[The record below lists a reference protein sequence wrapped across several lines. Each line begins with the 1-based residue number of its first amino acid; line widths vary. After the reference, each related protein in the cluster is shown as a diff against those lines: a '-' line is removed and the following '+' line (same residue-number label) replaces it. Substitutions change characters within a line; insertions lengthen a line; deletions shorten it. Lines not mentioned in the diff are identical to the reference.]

1 MSLATG
7 NNAIDAL
14 VYNSWTGVAGASVTL
29 TYSFLTRSPSGA
41 SADDRNGFRAMTEAQ
56 QGAVRE
62 ALAKWA
68 AVANVTFEQTASGGN
83 LQFGSNDQ
91 GRESSAYA
99 YLPGLGV
106 TSLAM
111 YTNTQNAYN
120 SVFTPGSY
128 GPAVLVHE
136 IGHLL
141 GLKHPGDYDSTGGG
155 SAGPFLPAATDNG
168 DYTQMS
174 YDQPTSWNVNRHYAT
189 TPMLYDIQAIQYLYG
204 ANTSWHAGDDV
215 YAFAADATP
224 QCIWDAGGNNTID
237 FSACTGATLINLNAG
252 SFSETAPGLNNLSIA
267 YGVAVHGAVGGSGG
281 TTIFANDLGNLLR
294 GGAGTDVFHE
304 GGGNDTIDGGAG
316 QDTVVFEGSF
326 ARYTVAASAAGV
338 TVGGDGDGSDTL
350 VGIELLQFA
359 DQVVRVADLAG
370 APGAAPVGTAGNDRL
385 AAPDASVTIDGGAGL
400 DTVVF
405 GGKVADYQLGRG
417 AMGVTVSGN
426 GIEDVLIGVERLAFA
441 DGGLALDLTD
451 GGAGQLYRLY
461 QATFDRAPDPGGL
474 AYWLAHQ
481 EAGLAL
487 ESIAASFVGSPEFVN
502 ANGRLDDAAYVTRL
516 YQNVLGREPD
526 EGGFAWHLNMLAHGV
541 SRAQE
546 LLHFSESAELIAELA
561 PTLPV
566 GVLYTV

>member
-1 MSLATG
+1 MSLDTG

-14 VYNSWTGVAGASVTL
+14 VYNSWTGVAGAPVTL
-29 TYSFLTRSPSGA
+29 TYSFLSRSPSGA
-41 SADDRNGFRAMTEAQ
+41 SADDRNGFRAMTETQ

-68 AVANVTFEQTASGGN
+68 GVANVTFEQVASGGN
-83 LQFGSNDQ
+83 LLFGSNDQ

-99 YLPGLGV
+99 YLPGTGV

-111 YTNTQNAYN
+111 YTNTQNGYN

-128 GPAVLVHE
+128 GPAVVVHE

-155 SAGPFLPAATDNG
+155 GSGPFLPAATDNG

-174 YDQPTSWNVNRHYAT
+174 YDQPTSWSVNRHYAT

-204 ANTSWHAGDDV
+204 ANTAWHAGDDV

-237 FSACTGATLINLNAG
+237 FSACTRAAVINLNAG

-267 YGVAVHGAVGGSGG
+267 YGVAVQGAIAGSGD
-281 TTIFANDLGNLLR
+281 TTMYANNLGNLLR
-294 GGAGTDVFHE
+294 GGAGTDVIHA

-316 QDTVVFEGSF
+316 VDTVVFAGSY
-326 ARYTVAASAAGV
+326 ARYTVATGGGGV
-338 TVGGDGDGSDTL
+338 TVSGDGSDTL
-350 VGIELLQFA
+350 VGVELLQFA
-359 DQVVRVADLAG
+359 DRVVRVGDVGDVAAAG
-370 APGAAPVGTAGNDRL
+370 GTPGNDRIV
-385 AAPDASVTIDGGAGL
+385 APAASVTIDGGAGL

-405 GGKVADYQLGRG
+405 AGAVADYRLASAG
-417 AMGVTVSGN
+417 AGVTVGGN
-426 GIEDVLIGVERLAFA
+426 GVEDVLVNVERLAFA
-441 DGGLALDLTD
+441 DGGIALDLAG

-461 QATFDRAPDPGGL
+461 QAVFDRAPDPGGMG
-474 AYWLAHQ
+474 YWLARQ
-481 EAGLAL
+481 DAGTSLV
-487 ESIAASFVGSPEFVN
+487 SIADGFVGSAEFVA

-516 YQNVLGREPD
+516 YQNVLDRAPD
-526 EGGFAWHLNMLAHGV
+526 PGGFAWHVDSLAHGV
-541 SRAQE
+541 TRAE
-546 LLHFSESAELIAELA
+546 ALLNFSESAEFIAGLA

-566 GVLYTV
+566 GVFYTV